1 MSILYII
8 VPEAGFRLKI
18 LSDGVLSGDHM
29 GFLKRLLG
37 LEIKPGE
44 PENLPDEIFE
54 ETIRKPDVPVF
65 VFFFNN
71 WCSGC
76 QVMHGLINEVGP
88 EYIGRARFYKMDAT
102 RSPHAITALEIRGVP
117 VLAAFTP
124 GGAADRVT
132 GLINITELRNWI
144 EGHLPAAEAA
154 PGQEI
159 SGPDQDRE

>member
-1 MSILYII
+1 
-8 VPEAGFRLKI
+8 
-18 LSDGVLSGDHM
+18 M

-37 LEIKPGE
+37 LETKPGE
-44 PENLPDEIFE
+44 AENLPDELFD
-54 ETIRKPDVPVF
+54 ETVREPDLPVF
-65 VFFFNN
+65 VLFFNN

-88 EYIGRARFYKMDAT
+88 EYLDRARFYKMDAT
-102 RSPHAITALEIRGVP
+102 RSPHTVTALEIRSVP

-144 EGHLPAAEAA
+144 ESHLPTEEE
-154 PGQEI
+154 PRG
-159 SGPDQDRE
+159 